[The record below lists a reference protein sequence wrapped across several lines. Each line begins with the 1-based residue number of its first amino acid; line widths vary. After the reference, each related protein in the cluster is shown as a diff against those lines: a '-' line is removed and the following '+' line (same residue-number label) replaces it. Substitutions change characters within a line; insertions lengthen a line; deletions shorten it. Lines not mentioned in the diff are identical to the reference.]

1 MIFAQLT
8 ARPCWQLVKIHPQGS
23 RVRTSTPSSEK
34 VPARPA
40 RNLQAFSTRVS
51 LRATLSRDRNLSS
64 LRCFGARRGGVCSD
78 PARTPTELGARK
90 KPDPPAAPAAGPP
103 SPAVPPP
110 PPPTQPSKPSKPSQ
124 VPIHGTGGLWPP
136 LSSPPPAPYR
146 LSPSPSNLLLR
157 GKPLG
162 GSVAGRM
169 RKPATTPRR
178 HPLPPPPCRRPAAAL
193 AASRASLPAP
203 CRTVFLT
210 ATALAASPRRQ
221 PSPSPRHHRQCRDP
235 PAGRGRVREA
245 LTAAWCS
252 LGARHAWRRG
262 SAGHIF
268 GHLCACGGA
277 QACSLACYVLYDV
290 YGSGTS

>member
-1 MIFAQLT
+1 MQHLDATGPGIVCILHLDATRAQLHLIALCIQCKWGSVHLECICIKCKRDSGHLDAQCSIVCSLA

-124 VPIHGTGGLWPP
+124 VPIHGTGGL
-136 LSSPPPAPYR
+136 
-146 LSPSPSNLLLR
+146 
-157 GKPLG
+157 
-162 GSVAGRM
+162 
-169 RKPATTPRR
+169 
-178 HPLPPPPCRRPAAAL
+178 
-193 AASRASLPAP
+193 
-203 CRTVFLT
+203 
-210 ATALAASPRRQ
+210 
-221 PSPSPRHHRQCRDP
+221 
-235 PAGRGRVREA
+235 
-245 LTAAWCS
+245 
-252 LGARHAWRRG
+252 
-262 SAGHIF
+262 
-268 GHLCACGGA
+268 
-277 QACSLACYVLYDV
+277 
-290 YGSGTS
+290 